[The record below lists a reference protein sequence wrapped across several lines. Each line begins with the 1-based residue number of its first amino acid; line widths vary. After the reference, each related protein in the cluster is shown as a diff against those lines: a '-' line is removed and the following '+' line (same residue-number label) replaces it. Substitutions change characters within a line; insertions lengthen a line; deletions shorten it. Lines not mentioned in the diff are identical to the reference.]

1 MNRLQWIFTGCA
13 IVGGTLFLI
22 RLALQL
28 LGLSAEEALDSADA
42 LESTE
47 ADASFR
53 ALSLLGVTAFLM
65 MFGLGGRAMLES
77 RPGSAPLALG
87 VGLLAGGIR
96 SWIVKVVRVHS
107 RSRCVYLPVPFHAD
121 LPGVALQALS
131 LGRHPGDIRKDRRQT
146 ARCIHGGGT
155 LVWPL
160 IQDCAYISLTPM
172 TISIPLQNALSCR
185 TSVSTCPA
193 RSPWVSAP
201 IRTCS

>member
-87 VGLLAGGIR
+87 VGLLAGGI
-96 SWIVKVVRVHS
+96 
-107 RSRCVYLPVPFHAD
+107 
-121 LPGVALQALS
+121 S
-131 LGRHPGDIRKDRRQT
+131 LWLMGWLFKGMKN
-146 ARCIHGGGT
+146 
-155 LVWPL
+155 L
-160 IQDCAYISLTPM
+160 
-172 TISIPLQNALSCR
+172 
-185 TSVSTCPA
+185 
-193 RSPWVSAP
+193 
-201 IRTCS
+201 